1 LNTSS
6 LYDVVECR
14 FLKIEKE
21 NILDTE
27 KQKLS
32 YTMGQQI
39 GSGIQQDQ
47 LDVETESLVLGL
59 SHALN
64 GEKSILS
71 DEEMRTVIESFQKEM
86 QAKAGEAKSG
96 NSDKGNEFLK
106 DNSSK
111 DGVETL
117 SSGMQY
123 IVINQGD
130 GEKPKATD
138 TVDVHYEGSLING
151 TVFDSSIKRGE
162 PATFP
167 VNGVIQGWQEALQLM
182 VVGAKWKV
190 FIPSELAYGEHGAG
204 GAIGPNET
212 LIFEMELL
220 AIK

>member
-1 LNTSS
+1 M
-6 LYDVVECR
+6 E
-14 FLKIEKE
+14 
-21 NILDTE
+21 TE

-39 GSGIQQDQ
+39 GNGIQQDK

-59 SHALN
+59 THSLN
-64 GEKSILS
+64 GDPSLLNPA
-71 DEEMRTVIESFQKEM
+71 EMQAVIEAFQKEM
-86 QAKAGEAKSG
+86 QSKANEVKGG
-96 NSDKGNEFLK
+96 NADTGIKFLEDNIANE
-106 DNSSK
+106 
-111 DGVETL
+111 GVQVLE
-117 SSGMQY
+117 SGMQY
-123 IVINQGD
+123 IVINQGS
-130 GEKPKATD
+130 GEKPQATD
-138 TVDVHYEGSLING
+138 TVDVHYEGTLING

-182 VVGAKWKV
+182 EVGTKWKV
-190 FIPSELAYGEHGAG
+190 FIPSELAYGEQGAG

>member
-1 LNTSS
+1 M
-6 LYDVVECR
+6 E
-14 FLKIEKE
+14 
-21 NILDTE
+21 TE

-39 GSGIQQDQ
+39 GSGIQQDK

-59 SHALN
+59 THSLN
-64 GEKSILS
+64 GEASLLS
-71 DEEMRTVIESFQKEM
+71 PAEMQAVIEAFQKEM
-86 QAKAGEAKSG
+86 QEKANEVKNG
-96 NSDKGNEFLK
+96 NADKGIQFLK
-106 DNSSK
+106 DNLSNE
-111 DGVETL
+111 GVQVLE
-117 SSGMQY
+117 SGLQY
-123 IVINQGD
+123 IVINQGN

-138 TVDVHYEGSLING
+138 TVDVHYEGTLING

-167 VNGVIQGWQEALQLM
+167 VNGVIPGWQEALQLM
-182 VVGAKWKV
+182 EVGTKWKV
-190 FIPSELAYGEHGAG
+190 FIPSTLAYGEQGAG

>member
-1 LNTSS
+1 M
-6 LYDVVECR
+6 E
-14 FLKIEKE
+14 
-21 NILDTE
+21 TE

-39 GSGIQQDQ
+39 GSGIQQDK

-59 SHALN
+59 THSLN
-64 GEKSILS
+64 GDASLLS
-71 DEEMRTVIESFQKEM
+71 PAEMQAVIEAFQKEM
-86 QAKAGEAKSG
+86 QEKANEVKNG
-96 NSDKGNEFLK
+96 NADKGIQFLE
-106 DNSSK
+106 DNLSTE
-111 DGVETL
+111 GVKVLE
-117 SSGMQY
+117 SGLQY

-138 TVDVHYEGSLING
+138 TVDVHYEGTLING

-167 VNGVIQGWQEALQLM
+167 VNGVIPGWQEALQLM
-182 VVGAKWKV
+182 EVGTKWKV
-190 FIPSELAYGEHGAG
+190 FIPSTLAYGEQGAG

>member
-1 LNTSS
+1 M
-6 LYDVVECR
+6 E
-14 FLKIEKE
+14 
-21 NILDTE
+21 TE

-39 GSGIQQDQ
+39 GSGIQQDK

-59 SHALN
+59 THSLN
-64 GEKSILS
+64 GDASLLS
-71 DEEMRTVIESFQKEM
+71 PAEMQAVIEAFQKEM
-86 QAKAGEAKSG
+86 QEKANEVKDG
-96 NSDKGNEFLK
+96 NADKGIQFLK
-106 DNSSK
+106 DNLSNE
-111 DGVETL
+111 GVQVLE
-117 SSGMQY
+117 SGLQY

-138 TVDVHYEGSLING
+138 TVDVHYEGTLING

-167 VNGVIQGWQEALQLM
+167 VNGVIPGWQEALQLM
-182 VVGAKWKV
+182 EVGAKWKV
-190 FIPSELAYGEHGAG
+190 FIPSALAYGEQGAG

>member
-1 LNTSS
+1 M
-6 LYDVVECR
+6 E
-14 FLKIEKE
+14 
-21 NILDTE
+21 TE

-39 GSGIQQDQ
+39 GSGIQQDK

-59 SHALN
+59 THSLN
-64 GEKSILS
+64 GEPSLLNPS
-71 DEEMRTVIESFQKEM
+71 EMQAVIEAFQKEM
-86 QAKAGEAKSG
+86 QEKANEVKGG
-96 NSDKGNEFLK
+96 NADKGIQFLK
-106 DNSSK
+106 DNLANE
-111 DGVETL
+111 GVQALE
-117 SSGMQY
+117 SGMQY
-123 IVINQGD
+123 IVINQGS

-138 TVDVHYEGSLING
+138 TVDVHYEGTLING

-167 VNGVIQGWQEALQLM
+167 VNGVIPGWQEALQLM
-182 VVGAKWKV
+182 EVGTKLKV
-190 FIPSELAYGEHGAG
+190 FIPSELAYGEQGAG

>member
-1 LNTSS
+1 L
-6 LYDVVECR
+6 E
-14 FLKIEKE
+14 
-21 NILDTE
+21 TE

-39 GSGIQQDQ
+39 GSGIQQDK

-59 SHALN
+59 THSLN
-64 GEKSILS
+64 GDASLLS
-71 DEEMRTVIESFQKEM
+71 PAEMQAVIEAFQKEM
-86 QAKAGEAKSG
+86 QEKANEVKDG
-96 NSDKGNEFLK
+96 NADKGIQFLK
-106 DNSSK
+106 DNLSTE
-111 DGVETL
+111 GVQVLE
-117 SSGMQY
+117 SGLQY

-138 TVDVHYEGSLING
+138 TVDVHYEGTLING

-167 VNGVIQGWQEALQLM
+167 VNGVIPGWQEALQQM
-182 VVGAKWKV
+182 EVGTKWKV
-190 FIPSELAYGEHGAG
+190 FIPSTLAYGEQGAG

>member
-1 LNTSS
+1 L
-6 LYDVVECR
+6 E
-14 FLKIEKE
+14 
-21 NILDTE
+21 TE

-39 GSGIQQDQ
+39 GSGIQQDK

-59 SHALN
+59 THSLN
-64 GEKSILS
+64 GDASLLS
-71 DEEMRTVIESFQKEM
+71 PAEMQSVIEAFQKDM
-86 QAKAGEAKSG
+86 QAKANEVKGG
-96 NSDKGNEFLK
+96 NANKGIEFLK
-106 DNSSK
+106 ENSTK
-111 DGVETL
+111 DGVQVLE
-117 SSGMQY
+117 SGMQY

-130 GEKPKATD
+130 GEKPNATD

-167 VNGVIQGWQEALQLM
+167 VNGVIQGWQDALQLM
-182 VVGAKWKV
+182 EVGTKWKV
-190 FIPSELAYGEHGAG
+190 FIPSELAYGEQGAG

>member
-1 LNTSS
+1 
-6 LYDVVECR
+6 
-14 FLKIEKE
+14 
-21 NILDTE
+21 LDTE

>member
-1 LNTSS
+1 M
-6 LYDVVECR
+6 E
-14 FLKIEKE
+14 
-21 NILDTE
+21 TE

-39 GSGIQQDQ
+39 GSGIQQDK

-59 SHALN
+59 THSLN
-64 GEKSILS
+64 GDASLLS
-71 DEEMRTVIESFQKEM
+71 PAEMQAVIEAFQKEM
-86 QAKAGEAKSG
+86 QEKANEVKDG
-96 NSDKGNEFLK
+96 NADKGIQFLK
-106 DNSSK
+106 DNLSTE
-111 DGVETL
+111 GVQVLE
-117 SSGMQY
+117 SGLQY

-138 TVDVHYEGSLING
+138 TVDVHYEGTLING

-167 VNGVIQGWQEALQLM
+167 VNGVIPGWQEALQQM
-182 VVGAKWKV
+182 EVGTKWKV
-190 FIPSELAYGEHGAG
+190 FIPSTLAYGEQGAG